1 MRLIYLIEKEFKQMI
16 RNNFIPRLILV
27 FPCIVMLLMP
37 WAATLE
43 IDNLKVAVV
52 DVDRSTTSRQII
64 EQIKGSGYFIVTDVL
79 SNYSE
84 SIEEI
89 KKDKADLVLEIPFG
103 YEKEKVRGERPSLL
117 ITANSVDG
125 MKGGIGASYLQQAIS
140 QKNIDISTK
149 YLYNQYL
156 DYKVFMVPALMALL
170 LIMLCGFLPAL
181 NVVSE
186 KEIGTIEQMNVS
198 PISKITFVLGK
209 LIPYWIVGIVVLSIC
224 IILAKL
230 IYAITPVGNIGLIYL
245 SVVAFVLLISGL
257 GLVISNYSSN
267 MQQAM
272 LVMWFCVLVFILLS
286 GLFTP
291 ISSMPAWAQAIT
303 WINPLR
309 FFVENMRMVYLKG
322 STINEISNNLIILG
336 GYSLF
341 LYLWAIRS
349 YKRQ

>member
-1 MRLIYLIEKEFKQMI
+1 MRLIYLIEKEFKQMM
-16 RNNFIPRLILV
+16 RNSFIPRLILV

-52 DVDRSTTSRQII
+52 DVDRSTTSRQLI
-64 EQIKGSGYFIVTDVL
+64 EQIKGSGYFIVSDIL
-79 SNYSE
+79 SDYSE
-84 SIEEI
+84 SIEKI
-89 KKDKADLVLEIPFG
+89 KKDHVDIVLEIPSGF
-103 YEKEKVRGERPSLL
+103 EKEKVKGEKPSLM
-117 ITANSVDG
+117 ITANAVDG
-125 MKGGIGASYLQQAIS
+125 MKGGIGASYLQQALS
-140 QKNIDISTK
+140 FENIDMSIK

-156 DYKVFMVPALMALL
+156 DYKIFMVPALMALL
-170 LIMLCGFLPAL
+170 LVMLCGFLPAL

-186 KEIGTIEQMNVS
+186 KEKGTIEQMNVS

-224 IILAKL
+224 MVLANL
-230 IYAITPVGNIGLIYL
+230 IYAISPVGNIGLIYL
-245 SVVAFVLLISGL
+245 SVIAFVLVISGL

-291 ISSMPAWAQAIT
+291 ISSMPVWAQIIT

-322 STINEISNNLIILG
+322 STIDEISTNLIILG
-336 GYSLF
+336 SYAFF
-341 LYLWAIRS
+341 LYLWAINS

>member
-1 MRLIYLIEKEFKQMI
+1 MRLIYLIEKEFTQMI
-16 RNNFIPRLILV
+16 RNNFILRLILI

-43 IDNLKVAVV
+43 IDNLKIAVV
-52 DVDRSTTSRQII
+52 DVDRSSTSRQII
-64 EQIKGSGYFIVTDVL
+64 EQIKGSGYFIVSDIL
-79 SNYSE
+79 SDYSE
-84 SIEEI
+84 SIEKI
-89 KKDKADLVLEIPFG
+89 KEDKADIVLEIPSGF
-103 YEKEKVRGERPSLL
+103 EKEKVRDERPSLL
-117 ITANSVDG
+117 ITANAVDG

-140 QKNIDISTK
+140 PQNIDLSIK

-186 KEIGTIEQMNVS
+186 KETGTIEQMNVS

-209 LIPYWIVGIVVLSIC
+209 LIPYWIVGIVVISIC
-224 IILAKL
+224 MILAKL
-230 IYAITPVGNIGLIYL
+230 IYAITPVGNIGLVYL
-245 SVVAFVLLISGL
+245 SVLAFVLVISGL

-291 ISSMPAWAQAIT
+291 ISSMPAWAQTIT

-322 STINEISNNLIILG
+322 STISEISTNLIILG
-336 GYSLF
+336 SYACF
-341 LYLWAIRS
+341 LYLWAIKS